1 MRLGVAGSAVLQAV
15 SECPRRRYLSFQF
28 WDADVAPTKGKV
40 FTVTNKDYFQRKKK
54 GEMVELGDPMKFER
68 QDRTENFLKSSI
80 S

>member
-1 MRLGVAGSAVLQAV
+1 M
-15 SECPRRRYLSFQF
+15 
-28 WDADVAPTKGKV
+28 APTKGKV

-68 QDRTENFLKSSI
+68 QDRTEIFLKSSI